1 MDKDSQ
7 LDLLSSLIAEA
18 RKRGAV
24 DADAV
29 LFESAALTHSQ
40 RLGKTEGVERAESV
54 DLGLRVLV
62 GKRQAVAS
70 TTDFSAEALDRLA
83 DQAVAMAKSAP
94 EDPWCG
100 LAEASE
106 ITRDFPDLDTADAE
120 EPTPETLRSRAQ
132 AAEDAARAVD
142 GVTNSEGAEASWSRT
157 SIALAASNGFAGAY
171 TLTRHGISASVLA
184 GEGRDMQ
191 TDYDFSSAVFAIDLD
206 DPETVGTRAGERAV
220 ARLNPRK
227 VETARIPIIFDNRV
241 SGGLLRAFAG
251 AITGPSVARG
261 TSFLK
266 DAMGKKIFAPEI
278 NIIDDPVRPRGLKT
292 KPFDG
297 DGVATGRR
305 ALIENGVLQGWI
317 LDCTSARQLGLTT
330 SGNASRGTS
339 GPPSPAPSNLF
350 MEPGTLSAEAMIK
363 EIEQGFLVNEMMG
376 MGVNAVTGD
385 YSRGA
390 AGFWIEGGEIAYPV
404 SEVTVAGNLKDM
416 YLNLTA
422 ADDLVLRTGTDAP
435 SLRIDGMTVAGK

>member
-1 MDKDSQ
+1 
-7 LDLLSSLIAEA
+7 
-18 RKRGAV
+18 
-24 DADAV
+24 
-29 LFESAALTHSQ
+29 
-40 RLGKTEGVERAESV
+40 
-54 DLGLRVLV
+54 
-62 GKRQAVAS
+62 
-70 TTDFSAEALDRLA
+70 
-83 DQAVAMAKSAP
+83 MAKSAP

-106 ITRDFPDLDTADAE
+106 ITQNFPDLDTADAE

-132 AAEDAARAVD
+132 AAEDAARAVP

-171 TLTRHGISASVLA
+171 TLTRHGISASMLA

-191 TDYDFSSAVFAIDLD
+191 TDYDFSSAVFAADLD
-206 DPETVGTRAGERAV
+206 APEAVGRRAGERAV

-266 DAMGKKIFAPEI
+266 DAMGKKLFAPEI
-278 NIIDDPVRPRGLKT
+278 NIIDDPLRPRGLRT

-297 DGVATGRR
+297 DGVATRRR
-305 ALIENGVLQGWI
+305 ALIEDGMLQGWI

-350 MEPGTLSAEAMIK
+350 MEPGTLSARAMIK
-363 EIEQGFLVNEMMG
+363 EISCGFLVNEMMG

-422 ADDLVLRTGTDAP
+422 GDDLVLRTGTDAP
-435 SLRIDGMTVAGK
+435 SLRIDGMMVAGK

>member
-7 LDLLSSLIAEA
+7 LDLLSNLIAEA
-18 RKRGAV
+18 RKRGAAA
-24 DADAV
+24 ADAV

-40 RLGKTEGVERAESV
+40 RLGKTEGIERAESA

-70 TTDFSAEALDRLA
+70 STDLGAEALDRLA
-83 DQAVAMAKSAP
+83 AQAVAMAKSAP

-100 LAEASE
+100 LADPSE
-106 ITRDFPDLDTADAE
+106 ITHDFPDLDIADAE
-120 EPTPETLRSRAQ
+120 EPSPQTLESRAA
-132 AAEDAARAVD
+132 AAEDAARAVA

-157 SIALAASNGFAGAY
+157 AIALVASNGFAGAY
-171 TLTRHGISASVLA
+171 TVTRHGVSASVLA
-184 GEGRDMQ
+184 GTGRDMES
-191 TDYDFSSAVFAIDLD
+191 DYDFSSAVFAGDLEA
-206 DPETVGTRAGERAV
+206 PEAVGARAGERAV

-227 VETARIPIIFDNRV
+227 AATARIPVVFGNRV

-251 AITGPSVARG
+251 AISGPSVAGG

-266 DAMGKKIFAPEI
+266 DAMGEAVFAAPI
-278 NIIDDPVRPRGLKT
+278 DIIDDPLRPRGLRT

-297 DGVATGRR
+297 EGVATARR
-305 ALIENGVLQGWI
+305 ALIEGGVLKSWV
-317 LDCTSARQLGLTT
+317 LDCASARQLGLAT

-339 GPPSPAPSNLF
+339 GPPSPAPTNLF
-350 MEPGTLSAEAMIK
+350 MEPGVISAAAMIK
-363 EIEQGFLVNEMMG
+363 GIERGFLIDQMMG
-376 MGVNAVTGD
+376 MGVNVVTGD

-390 AGFWIEGGEIAYPV
+390 AGFWIEDGEIAYPV

-416 YLNLTA
+416 YLNLTP
-422 ADDLVLRTGTDAP
+422 ADDLVFRTGTDAP